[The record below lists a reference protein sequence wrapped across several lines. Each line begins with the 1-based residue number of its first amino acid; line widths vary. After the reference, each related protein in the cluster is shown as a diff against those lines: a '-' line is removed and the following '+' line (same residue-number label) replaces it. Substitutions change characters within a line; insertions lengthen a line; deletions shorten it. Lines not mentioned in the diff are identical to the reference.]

1 MFILSIIS
9 SFFINKKK
17 KYTEDS
23 KYFRFLLYACAKI
36 VIFVARFRCRVT
48 GLEKIPTDSR
58 FLLVENHRGNF
69 DPILTWDIINKL
81 KNPKANLTFI
91 SKPENFKYP
100 AFGKII
106 HRCCFMPIDRSNA
119 RSSVRTLM
127 EAADYIKKD
136 QFSVCVYPEGTR
148 NKTDEPLLDFHDGL
162 FKIAQMANVPI
173 VIATFKN
180 TGTFMKNFP
189 LKRTVVDFDVLDVI
203 AAEKVKEMKT
213 HEIGDYVKEVM
224 LSNLV
229 SN

>member
-9 SFFINKKK
+9 SFFISKKK
-17 KYTEDS
+17 KYTTDS

-69 DPILTWDIINKL
+69 DPILTWNIINKT
-81 KNPKANLTFI
+81 KNPNANLTFI
-91 SKPENFKYP
+91 SKPENFNYP
-100 AFGKII
+100 VFGKII

-127 EAADYIKKD
+127 EAADYIKND

-148 NKTDEPLLDFHDGL
+148 NKTKEPLVEFHDGL

-173 VIATFKN
+173 VIATVKKTEN
-180 TGTFMKNFP
+180 FMKNFP
-189 LKRTVVDFDVLDVI
+189 FKRTVVDFDVLDVMD
-203 AAEKVKEMKT
+203 ANTVKEMKS
-213 HEIGDYVKEVM
+213 HEIGDYVRKVM
-224 LSNLV
+224 ISNLT